1 MYDREYDDLGPN
13 DFEAMFSE
21 PDDSERIFSRECD
34 DSVYD
39 PVDLEPDD
47 YVDDHDYGPEMAGGA
62 CERRSL
68 PDDEDPFEPQRPV
81 SDNSPPSEAVTL
93 AERLPEVDIDAPQ
106 APEHGSGF
114 EIEDDVVDHRESNR
128 NPPVDS
134 VSQRKRIPA
143 SLDATEPI
151 GRDGPEVPD
160 PQPSSIEIPMRES
173 LYRRIRRWLVGTK

>member
-1 MYDREYDDLGPN
+1 
-13 DFEAMFSE
+13 MFSE

-34 DSVYD
+34 DSAYD

-47 YVDDHDYGPEMAGGA
+47 YGPEMAGRA
-62 CERRSL
+62 SERRSL
-68 PDDEDPFEPQRPV
+68 PDDEEPFEPQRPV
-81 SDNSPPSEAVTL
+81 SDTPPPSEAATL
-93 AERLPEVDIDAPQ
+93 AERPPEVDIDAPQ

-114 EIEDDVVDHRESNR
+114 EIEDDVVDDRESNR

-143 SLDATEPI
+143 SLNATEPI

-160 PQPSSIEIPMRES
+160 PQSSSIEIPLRES
-173 LYRRIRRWLVGTK
+173 LYRRIRRWLVGAK